1 MVVSKHVRGMYKPF
15 LIEAIRLEGEVQDV
29 LDKWEE
35 YNTSAVIRHASSSG
49 ISNQQQLLRELLEA
63 VIYFLAQ
70 YNIVMNVGIE
80 RISTVKAKQC
90 LEESLPLLRMV
101 QDTEAI
107 ESFNRDMKNLPAK
120 YANWATI
127 ATGMYGLSFNDRL
140 RGVEVSTER
149 TIKNI
154 ITLSTKYGY
163 GSKEVITVLK
173 DYVNPNT
180 RAEKP
185 FDIARKA
192 LGASKQF
199 RPKNVLAG
207 SVQTNLYE
215 ITRNEASEL
224 WRSMTE
230 TAYKNADWV
239 KGYTW
244 ELSGSHVH
252 SGCVCED
259 YAEHGVYP
267 KSEER
272 PISHGNCYLDDT
284 MVMTDKG
291 WRYFQDLKGDELFYS
306 LNPETREA
314 EYVKAK
320 KRIQYVSDKII
331 FIKGKSVDFAVTPDH
346 QMLVENWNGRLVK
359 RDASKLQKEA
369 KFYAGVKY
377 DNEDKPIHYGGYTW
391 TQKQFAVFMGWYLS
405 EGSAG
410 HYRKDNRITISQY
423 DKLDELYKDF
433 EDMPFAWT
441 KIKYGIQKCDKALCN
456 ELLKLGK
463 SYEKYLPEQIF
474 QLSKENTKIFL
485 ECFIKGDGCVSK
497 SKMIGGYQAKPKI
510 SLSTSS
516 PKLIADLCIIAQR
529 CGYRPTIREMQ
540 NDFDGY
546 KCRKVYAMN
555 LNYMVKA
562 QYKICE
568 TRLEKGKFNVGCV
581 ELEKNHTLLVM
592 RNGKIW
598 WCGNCLCDW
607 IPEMM
612 DREEMIK
619 LIEEQVTLY
628 NSKKEA

>member
-1 MVVSKHVRGMYKPF
+1 MPVTRKQIRGMYKPF
-15 LIEAIRLEGEVQDV
+15 LVEAIRLESEVQDV

-154 ITLSTKYGY
+154 ITLSTRYGY
-163 GSKEVITVLK
+163 GSQEVVKILK

-180 RAEKP
+180 KAEKP

-215 ITRNEASEL
+215 ITRNETSEL

-259 YAEHGVYP
+259 YAEHGVYS
-267 KSEER
+267 KEEER
-272 PISHGNCYLDDT
+272 PESH
-284 MVMTDKG
+284 
-291 WRYFQDLKGDELFYS
+291 
-306 LNPETREA
+306 
-314 EYVKAK
+314 
-320 KRIQYVSDKII
+320 
-331 FIKGKSVDFAVTPDH
+331 
-346 QMLVENWNGRLVK
+346 
-359 RDASKLQKEA
+359 
-369 KFYAGVKY
+369 
-377 DNEDKPIHYGGYTW
+377 
-391 TQKQFAVFMGWYLS
+391 
-405 EGSAG
+405 
-410 HYRKDNRITISQY
+410 
-423 DKLDELYKDF
+423 
-433 EDMPFAWT
+433 
-441 KIKYGIQKCDKALCN
+441 
-456 ELLKLGK
+456 
-463 SYEKYLPEQIF
+463 
-474 QLSKENTKIFL
+474 
-485 ECFIKGDGCVSK
+485 
-497 SKMIGGYQAKPKI
+497 
-510 SLSTSS
+510 
-516 PKLIADLCIIAQR
+516 
-529 CGYRPTIREMQ
+529 
-540 NDFDGY
+540 
-546 KCRKVYAMN
+546 
-555 LNYMVKA
+555 
-562 QYKICE
+562 
-568 TRLEKGKFNVGCV
+568 
-581 ELEKNHTLLVM
+581 
-592 RNGKIW
+592 
-598 WCGNCLCDW
+598 GNCLCDW